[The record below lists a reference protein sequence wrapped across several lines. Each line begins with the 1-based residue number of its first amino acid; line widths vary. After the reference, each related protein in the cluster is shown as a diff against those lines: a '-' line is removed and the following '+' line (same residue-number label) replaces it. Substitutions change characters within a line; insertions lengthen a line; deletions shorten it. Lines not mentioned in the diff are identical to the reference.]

1 MRITH
6 GMISDQYIKDLNSSL
21 NNFNDAARQQTNYR
35 NFNKVSDD
43 PFSAAKAYRLRREY
57 QQNQDY
63 QSNLSDADSQLQ
75 VAQSSMMSINKMVQ
89 DVSSGDCLQAINGT
103 MSADDRNTIA
113 SKLSKVQDEIVSE
126 LNTKFADKYVFGGAD
141 TDVPPFS
148 VDDNGNLLY
157 HGINVNTGAI
167 AAGTTTKINSATIQ
181 FGEKTGTS
189 FNGYTIK
196 VAAGAAGSSDNVSVS
211 GKTITVSMDLTGG
224 KTNQDLL
231 KALKST
237 TGLTDAGGNS
247 LDFSNVTMSGDMN
260 APITD
265 GTSSVAAYD
274 NVGQDGLK
282 ALANEKAY
290 VDLGLG
296 LRLNSNGS
304 INEQSVF
311 NTAIP
316 GLSFMGYG
324 TSDGTS
330 SGMPQNLYTQIGE
343 IVKQLKSDSFSMDS
357 IRPYLTAFSNQ
368 GNNLLSGITE
378 SGSDSS
384 FLSTKKTQL
393 ENQSD
398 SITEKDDAVEYIDP
412 AEATMNLKMQ
422 EYSYRAALQMG
433 VNLLQPTFLDF
444 MK

>member
-6 GMISDQYIKDLNSSL
+6 GMISAQYVKDLNSAL
-21 NNFNDAARQQTNYR
+21 NNLNDATSQSTNYR

-43 PFSAAKAYRLRREY
+43 PFSAAKAFRLRREY

-63 QSNLSDADSQLQ
+63 QSTLSDTDSQLQ

-89 DVSSGDCLQAINGT
+89 EVSSADCLQAINGT
-103 MSADDRNTIA
+103 MSAEDRSTIA
-113 SKLSKVQDEIVSE
+113 TKLRKVQGEIVSE

-141 TDVPPFS
+141 TDNPPFS
-148 VDDNGNLLY
+148 VDSNGNLLY
-157 HGINVNTGAI
+157 QGVDVNTGAI

-181 FGEKTGTS
+181 FGKQTGIS
-189 FNGYTIK
+189 FNGYSIK
-196 VAAGAAGSSDNVSVS
+196 VAAGAAGSSDAVSVS

-231 KALKST
+231 SALKSA
-237 TGLTDAGGNS
+237 TGLNDADGNP
-247 LDFSNVTMSGDMN
+247 LDFSNITMSGDMN
-260 APITD
+260 LPITD
-265 GTSSVAAYD
+265 GTASVAAYD

-282 ALANEKAY
+282 ELADEKAY

-296 LRLNSNGS
+296 LRFNSDGSLNT
-304 INEQSVF
+304 QSVF

-330 SGMPQNLYTQIGE
+330 SGMSDNLYTQLGKIAD
-343 IVKQLKSDSFSMDS
+343 QLESNSFSIDS
-357 IRPYLTAFSNQ
+357 IQPYLTAFSNQ
-368 GNNLLSGITE
+368 GEKLLAKITE
-378 SGSDSS
+378 SGTDTN

-393 ENQSD
+393 ENQGD
-398 SITEKDDAVEYIDP
+398 TITEKDDTVENMDP
-412 AEATMNLKMQ
+412 AEAIMNYKMQ

-433 VNLLQPTFLDF
+433 VNILQPTFLDF